1 MRWVE
6 SGIKIV
12 YDGEADVL
20 YVTRGTPKYTEYI
33 EHSEDVILRLDPDT
47 KRLIGITIIGFSQH
61 IRKSESAVLSDGNL
75 VLQEGDMSENR
86 RHILGLSGGK
96 DSSALAIYMRSRV
109 PEMEYAFC
117 DTGKG
122 TAGDV

>member
-1 MRWVE
+1 MKLDAVVE

-61 IRKSESAVLSDGNL
+61 IGKANLSLSDGNL
-75 VLQEGDMSENR
+75 SFR
-86 RHILGLSGGK
+86 R
-96 DSSALAIYMRSRV
+96 
-109 PEMEYAFC
+109 E
-117 DTGKG
+117 T
-122 TAGDV
+122 